1 VAPGSSSVEQ
11 QNTPVDRLAAIP
23 SSRARQ
29 LTFVVV
35 FAVLTLHFASLA
47 IVYLVDPDFAVRQF
61 SRVNRWLGGVRFE
74 PPEVTA
80 WRYATVCGMAT
91 LAFMTFLLLMDL
103 GKNFPLLAAAAF
115 FKILNAVLWFWYSAT
130 NHGLPVFLAAGI
142 FDLCIV
148 AIMISVAR
156 WARPVPLLSR
166 R

>member
-103 GKNFPLLAAAAF
+103 GRT
-115 FKILNAVLWFWYSAT
+115 SR
-130 NHGLPVFLAAGI
+130 
-142 FDLCIV
+142 C
-148 AIMISVAR
+148 
-156 WARPVPLLSR
+156 SR
-166 R
+166 RRRSSRSSTQCCGSGTRRPITVCRCSSPRASSTCASWRS